1 MLDWNTPANSK
12 VEFKEEAPKSKNVT
26 ASDKRVINGKGD
38 INQLSHPK
46 YPWAYEYFD
55 NSLKNFWTPNEI
67 NMGEDIPDFTQKLT
81 PEEQHMFVSVL
92 GYLTTS
98 DVLAMRNIGVAFM
111 EKMCAPELQIFQAS
125 QIFQEAVHSITYKR
139 CIEMLRLDEDDVYN
153 RYRTVPE
160 IARKIK
166 LNNKILEPIL
176 DPHIDLSIEKNR
188 NNFVKAYIFFSAI
201 FEGCWFYNGFSP
213 IFSLA
218 RRGLMKRTVEQLQ
231 YILRDECLAPET
243 EVLTPMGW
251 IQLQHLTEGTEV
263 LQYNPDGS
271 TEFVVP
277 SRIVKNHFSGEMLHF
292 KNEQGHFEQV
302 VTPNHRIPSIQLKSG
317 NLSIELAKDI
327 KLHPYKALL
336 CNGSNGVISDSTS
349 ELTIKEQFAIAV
361 QADGHSSLRY
371 TGEICKTL
379 PVVFSFAKQRK
390 CNRLNTLLDQL
401 GYSYSCQE
409 TKKGTQLGYRVNVP
423 VEDAWTLCKVFSWVN
438 LKEFNSQK
446 AKAFIEEIAEWDG
459 SRASLNRVRFDG
471 VRKEAS
477 DIVTAIAT
485 LAGYRVMTRCVEDKR
500 SPTFNPI
507 YRNYIVKNRA
517 GVKAN
522 SVSVTNVS
530 YAGNVYCVTVPSGMF
545 ICRYKQSVSVTGNC
559 SHANFGIQVIR
570 QIIQEEDI
578 TLTRDEINDM
588 WYEAESAELGYANYI
603 LPKPIMGYSAQDH
616 IEQFRFIAN
625 RRARQLT
632 MPIPFE
638 GATNA
643 LPWLDEMAN
652 MRKEKNFFESKIIDY
667 QTGVSLKWD

>member
-1 MLDWNTPANSK
+1 MLDWNNPANSR

-153 RYRTVPE
+153 RYRTIPE

-231 YILRDECLAPET
+231 YILRDEIL
-243 EVLTPMGW
+243 
-251 IQLQHLTEGTEV
+251 
-263 LQYNPDGS
+263 
-271 TEFVVP
+271 
-277 SRIVKNHFSGEMLHF
+277 
-292 KNEQGHFEQV
+292 
-302 VTPNHRIPSIQLKSG
+302 
-317 NLSIELAKDI
+317 
-327 KLHPYKALL
+327 
-336 CNGSNGVISDSTS
+336 
-349 ELTIKEQFAIAV
+349 
-361 QADGHSSLRY
+361 
-371 TGEICKTL
+371 
-379 PVVFSFAKQRK
+379 
-390 CNRLNTLLDQL
+390 
-401 GYSYSCQE
+401 
-409 TKKGTQLGYRVNVP
+409 
-423 VEDAWTLCKVFSWVN
+423 
-438 LKEFNSQK
+438 
-446 AKAFIEEIAEWDG
+446 
-459 SRASLNRVRFDG
+459 
-471 VRKEAS
+471 
-477 DIVTAIAT
+477 
-485 LAGYRVMTRCVEDKR
+485 
-500 SPTFNPI
+500 
-507 YRNYIVKNRA
+507 
-517 GVKAN
+517 
-522 SVSVTNVS
+522 
-530 YAGNVYCVTVPSGMF
+530 
-545 ICRYKQSVSVTGNC
+545 
-559 SHANFGIQVIR
+559 HANFGIQVIR
-570 QIIQEEDI
+570 QIIQEENI

-625 RRARQLT
+625 RRARALD

-652 MRKEKNFFESKIIDY
+652 MRKEKNFFEARIIEY
-667 QTGVSLKWD
+667 QSGGALKWD